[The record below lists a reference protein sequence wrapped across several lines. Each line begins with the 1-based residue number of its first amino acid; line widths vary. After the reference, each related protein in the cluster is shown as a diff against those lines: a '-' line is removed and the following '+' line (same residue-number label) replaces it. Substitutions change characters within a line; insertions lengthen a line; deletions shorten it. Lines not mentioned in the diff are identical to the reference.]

1 MIIALDL
8 RHMAETGLGPPR
20 TISHHQLGP
29 DGWVFDLAVLL
40 LAAGSLA
47 IAVSLAR
54 RRLVPPLSVGMLAL
68 AAWSGGLAVVALF
81 QKTDWSVGPSLSGT
95 IHRIGSVVAFAGLPF
110 AALLI
115 GRYGRGVGARVV
127 MWLGLGSLA
136 WVAGIAAVMVHA
148 AVEGRPWWRAMPLD
162 VVERGLALTE
172 IVTLLALGAY
182 AASRR
187 SAGVRVDR
195 TDKPLGLGSI

>member
-1 MIIALDL
+1 MSTDTVVD
-8 RHMAETGLGPPR
+8 HR
-20 TISHHQLGP
+20 TP
-29 DGWVFDLAVLL
+29 ADD
-40 LAAGSLA
+40 AAGSVRASAGTGGQGGSDGRLA
-47 IAVSLAR
+47 FGHPAR
-54 RRLVPPLSVGMLAL
+54 
-68 AAWSGGLAVVALF
+68 
-81 QKTDWSVGPSLSGT
+81 
-95 IHRIGSVVAFAGLPF
+95 
-110 AALLI
+110 
-115 GRYGRGVGARVV
+115 GREVKDQLARVV

-172 IVTLLALGAY
+172 IVTLLAIGAY

-187 SAGVRVDR
+187 SAGVRADR